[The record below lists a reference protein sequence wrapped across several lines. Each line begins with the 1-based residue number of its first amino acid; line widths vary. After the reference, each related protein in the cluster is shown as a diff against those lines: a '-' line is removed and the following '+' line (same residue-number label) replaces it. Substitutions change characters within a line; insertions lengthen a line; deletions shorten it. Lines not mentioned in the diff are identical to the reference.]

1 MIKIKEGYINP
12 SENQRV
18 IVKLE
23 DGSITGA
30 VFRCSKFLELH
41 DALSFEPS
49 DSLEM
54 FFVDPV
60 AWCGIPEEWED

>member
-30 VFRCSKFLELH
+30 VYKPTTYKELH
-41 DALSFEPS
+41 DYRLFEGYNCVGLFNS
-49 DSLEM
+49 K
-54 FFVDPV
+54 PV